1 MVSRKQISLGLY
13 AKLEDAIAARN
24 AGEEKYYRHL
34 QKKVDAIKR
43 EGIRWLQLKLKNIN
57 HISKGW

>member
-43 EGIRWLQLKLKNIN
+43 EGIR
-57 HISKGW
+57 